1 MHKPASPLRPAAAYY
16 CTSLTLTTL
25 MDIKYL
31 SDDKG
36 TITGVFIPIEDWK
49 QLQKNYNITETTPA
63 DSGARLQ
70 QSLAEALKKLKPE

>member
-1 MHKPASPLRPAAAYY
+1 
-16 CTSLTLTTL
+16 

-36 TITGVFIPIEDWK
+36 NITGVFIPLAEWER
-49 QLQKNYNITETTPA
+49 LQKAYNITEQAPA

-70 QSLAEALKKLKPE
+70 QSLAEALKKVKPAEKPQNGSNG